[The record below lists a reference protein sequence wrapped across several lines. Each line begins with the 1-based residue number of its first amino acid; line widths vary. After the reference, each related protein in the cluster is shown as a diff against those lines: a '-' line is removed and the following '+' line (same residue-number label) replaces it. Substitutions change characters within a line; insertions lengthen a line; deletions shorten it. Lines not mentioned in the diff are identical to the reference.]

1 MSMATEMQMQA
12 RLIEDIDTNGYLV
25 VNDDIWEK
33 PNEDR
38 VNIGCDEIEINDAT
52 FWERSLTHR
61 MMHIRFIISMPSYTG
76 LVYVYI
82 GSIKIRRQMRFIG
95 SYMFATK
102 RVLKYRGVIVL
113 MRYLRNVEEM

>member
-38 VNIGCDEIEINDAT
+38 VNIGCDEIEINDDNILGKMFNTPDDAYT
-52 FWERSLTHR
+52 FYNQYAFLHGFGIRIHWEYKNKT
-61 MMHIRFIISMPSYTG
+61 TNE
-76 LVYVYI
+76 VYRKLYVCNKE
-82 GSIKIRRQMRFIG
+82 GF
-95 SYMFATK
+95 
-102 RVLKYRGVIVL
+102 
-113 MRYLRNVEEM
+113 